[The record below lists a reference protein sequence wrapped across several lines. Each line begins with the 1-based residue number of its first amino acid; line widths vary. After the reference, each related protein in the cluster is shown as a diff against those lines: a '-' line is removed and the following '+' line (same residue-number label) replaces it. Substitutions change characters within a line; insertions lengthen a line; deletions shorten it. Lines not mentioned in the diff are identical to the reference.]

1 MPLRKKS
8 SKNTST
14 SSLKNNKSVVSLQKG
29 SSASNIAELEPWE
42 EVQMRI
48 YTNWVQDKVKETGLN
63 ISSLPKDLEDGRV
76 LIKLI
81 ELLSGKKIP
90 GKYVQLSWVEETW
103 LMMHCIYFYGSG
115 FTRSQVDHLITAI
128 I

>member
-8 SKNTST
+8 SKNAST

-103 LMMHCIYFYGSG
+103 LMMHVFIFMVQDSPEAKSI
-115 FTRSQVDHLITAI
+115 FSLQP
-128 I
+128 

>member
-103 LMMHCIYFYGSG
+103 LMMHIFIFMVQDSPEAK
-115 FTRSQVDHLITAI
+115 SI
-128 I
+128 ISLQP

>member
-8 SKNTST
+8 LSKNTST

-103 LMMHCIYFYGSG
+103 LMMHVFIFMVQDSPEAK
-115 FTRSQVDHLITAI
+115 SI
-128 I
+128 ISLQP